1 MNANV
6 ISLYVISDSAG
17 DTALKLA
24 HASMAQYPDV
34 DFLLYRRNFVREVEV
49 LERILRDAYRHNG
62 MIIYTLVS
70 EELSNF
76 ARSFSKEHNLYCI
89 DILGPILNEMAIR
102 TGGTP
107 SRELGAQHS
116 LNENYFNRIK
126 AIEFAVQYDDGQD
139 PKGFLSADIVLLG
152 VSRTSKTPLSLYLAQ
167 KNLKVANLPLIPQA
181 HIPEELYQVD
191 PKKIVGLTNDPK
203 ILNNIRAERMRSY
216 GLDPETAY
224 SNMENIQKEL
234 AWANELYDKLNCVVI
249 NVAKLSIE
257 ETAALILDALHLED
271 KTYE

>member
-1 MNANV
+1 
-6 ISLYVISDSAG
+6 VISDSAG

-24 HASMAQYPDV
+24 QASMAQYPSI
-34 DFLLYRRNFVREVEV
+34 DFLLFRRNFVRELEV
-49 LERILRDAYRHNG
+49 LQRILNEAKENDG
-62 MIIYTLVS
+62 MIMYTLVN
-70 EELSNF
+70 EDLSNF
-76 ARSFSKEHNLYCI
+76 AKNFCEEHDLYSVDVI
-89 DILGPILNEMAIR
+89 GPIINEMA
-102 TGGTP
+102 
-107 SRELGAQHS
+107 SRVGYPPTRMLGAQHH

-181 HIPEELYQVD
+181 HIPDELFQVD
-191 PKKIVGLTNDPK
+191 TKKIVGLTNDPK

-234 AWANELYDKLNCVVI
+234 DWANALYEKLDCVVI

-257 ETAALILDALHLED
+257 ETAALILEALHLED
-271 KTYE
+271 RTYE